1 VKLITDISEMRAASL
16 SAKGAGKK
24 IGLVPTMG
32 YLHEGH
38 LSLIRAARAGSEL
51 VVVSIFVN
59 PTQFGPG
66 EDFDR
71 YPRDMERDKRMAEEA
86 GADIIFHPSAGDMYP
101 ENFSTYV
108 EETGLS
114 KHLCGLARPTH
125 FRGVTTV
132 VLKLFNIVL
141 PDVAYFGQKDAQ
153 QALIIKR
160 MVRDLNLPVGIKVLP
175 IIREQDGLAIS
186 SRNEYLSTEQ
196 RRQASV
202 LYKSLMEAARLIG
215 SGERKAHKVKQRI
228 EETIESAEEARIDY
242 LNIVNRDTLE
252 DVEELRGNILI
263 ALAVFMGET
272 RLIDNLELNLTEE

>member
-215 SGERKAHKVKQRI
+215 S
-228 EETIESAEEARIDY
+228 ETIESAEEARIDY

>member
-1 VKLITDISEMRAASL
+1 MKLITDISEMRAASL